1 MFARVMVDKAG
12 IYFTMHDHAFIIY
25 ACLFGMD
32 FMHIFQYNQNKVVL
46 WVTWGFYSK
55 QFYLLACFLIAYYFL
70 NTK

>member
-32 FMHIFQYNQNKVVL
+32 FILIFQYNQNKIVL
-46 WVTWGFYSK
+46 WVTLVFFTVSK
-55 QFYLLACFLIAYYFL
+55 SIC
-70 NTK
+70 